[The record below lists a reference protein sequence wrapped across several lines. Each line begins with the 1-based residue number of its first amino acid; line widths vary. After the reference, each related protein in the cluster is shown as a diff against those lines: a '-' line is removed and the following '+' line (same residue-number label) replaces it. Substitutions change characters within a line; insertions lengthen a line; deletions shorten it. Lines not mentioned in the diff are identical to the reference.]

1 MSRET
6 RLNIVRYGIL
16 TVIVAATL
24 YPIIWMFFASTKTN
38 SEIFTGAGLSPGSAG
53 LGNYQSSFSQRPFLL
68 YLLNSLFAALV
79 SVTVTVVLGCF
90 ASYSFT
96 KLPFRWSNILWV
108 VVLASTMIPIEAI
121 AIPLYLQVNSFGWV
135 NSYTGIVIPTALNAA
150 GIFIIRQAMLSIP
163 DDLIDAARVDG
174 ASEPRILLSIIGPM
188 LAPSLT
194 VAAVL
199 TFNLS
204 WNSYLWPL
212 IVTSDDALRTLPLGM
227 AAFEKTFYT
236 LYGEIMAVSVFGTI
250 PLILFFM
257 IFQKYSIES
266 AVKAELK

>member
-1 MSRET
+1 MSRE
-6 RLNIVRYGIL
+6 RRQSIVQFAIL
-16 TVIVAATL
+16 AVIVVATL
-24 YPIIWMFFASTKTN
+24 YPIVWMFLASTKTN
-38 SEIFTGAGLSPGSAG
+38 NEIFTGPGLSLGTAG
-53 LGNYQSSFSQRPFLL
+53 LGNYQSSFHQRPFLL
-68 YLLNSLFAALV
+68 YLVNSLFAAMV

-96 KLPFRWSNILWV
+96 KLPFRLSKFLWV
-108 VVLASTMIPIEAI
+108 VVLASIMIPIEAI
-121 AIPLYLQVNSFGWV
+121 AIPLYLQVNTFGWV
-135 NSYTGIVIPTALNAA
+135 NTYAGIVIPTALNVG
-150 GIFIIRQAMLSIP
+150 GIFIIRQGMLSIP
-163 DDLIDAARVDG
+163 DDFIEAARVDG
-174 ASEPRILLSIIGPM
+174 ASEPRILLSIVVPM
-188 LAPSLT
+188 VAPSLT

-250 PLILFFM
+250 PLVLFFM
-257 IFQKYSIES
+257 IFQKYFIEG
-266 AVKAELK
+266 AGTAELK

>member
-1 MSRET
+1 MNRE
-6 RLNIVRYGIL
+6 RGRKIVQYAIL
-16 TVIVAATL
+16 ATIVAATL
-24 YPIIWMFFASTKTN
+24 YPIVWMILASTKTN
-38 SEIFTGAGLSPGSAG
+38 NEIFTGASLSLGSAG

-68 YLLNSLFAALV
+68 YLLNSLLAAFV
-79 SVTVTVVLGCF
+79 SVVVTIVLGCF

-96 KLPFRWSNILWV
+96 KLPFRLSNFLWV

-121 AIPLYLQVNSFGWV
+121 AIPLYLQVNTIGWV
-135 NSYTGIVIPTALNAA
+135 NSYAGVVIPTALNAA

-163 DDLIDAARVDG
+163 DDFIEAARVDG
-174 ASEPRILLSIIGPM
+174 ASEPRILFSIVVPM

-212 IVTSDDALRTLPLGM
+212 IVTSSDALRTLPLGM
-227 AAFEKTFYT
+227 AAFERTFYT

-257 IFQKYSIES
+257 LFQKYFIES
-266 AVKAELK
+266 AVTANLK

>member
-1 MSRET
+1 MTRE
-6 RLNIVRYGIL
+6 RGINILRYAIL
-16 TVIVAATL
+16 AVIVAATL
-24 YPIIWMFFASTKTN
+24 YPIVWMFLASTKTN
-38 SEIFTGAGLSPGSAG
+38 SEVFTGAGLSPGTAG
-53 LGNYQSSFSQRPFLL
+53 LKNYESSFSQRPFLL
-68 YLLNSLFAALV
+68 YLVNSLFAALV
-79 SVTVTVVLGCF
+79 SVSVTVIFGCF

-96 KLPFRWSNILWV
+96 KLPFRASNVLWV

-121 AIPLYLQVNSFGWV
+121 AIPLYLQVNSFGWI
-135 NSYTGIVIPTALNAA
+135 NSYAGIVIPTALNAA

-163 DDLIDAARVDG
+163 DDFIEAARVDG
-174 ASEPRILLSIIGPM
+174 ASEPRILFSIVMPM
-188 LAPSLT
+188 LAPSMT

-212 IVTSDDALRTLPLGM
+212 IVTSDDGLKTLPLGM

-250 PLILFFM
+250 PLVLFFM
-257 IFQKYSIES
+257 MFQKYFIES
-266 AVKAELK
+266 AATAELK

>member
-1 MSRET
+1 MTREHG
-6 RLNIVRYGIL
+6 RNLIQYAIL
-16 TVIVAATL
+16 TVIVVATL
-24 YPIIWMFFASTKTN
+24 YPIVWMFLASTKTN
-38 SEIFTGAGLSPGSAG
+38 IEIFTGAGLSPGSAG

-68 YLLNSLFAALV
+68 YLLNSVFAATV
-79 SVTVTVVLGCF
+79 SVVVTVVLGCF

-96 KLPFRWSNILWV
+96 KLPFRSSKVLWV
-108 VVLASTMIPIEAI
+108 VVLASIMIPIEAI

-135 NSYTGIVIPTALNAA
+135 NSYAGIVIPTALNAG
-150 GIFIIRQAMLSIP
+150 GIFIIRQAMLTIP
-163 DDLIDAARVDG
+163 DDFIEAARVDG
-174 ASEPRILLSIIGPM
+174 ASEPRILFSIVVPM

-194 VAAVL
+194 VAGVL

-250 PLILFFM
+250 PLVLFFM
-257 IFQKYSIES
+257 MFQKYFIEG
-266 AVKAELK
+266 AATAELK